1 MSSVIYKFMYLGFW
15 RDVSM
20 PIRIIPTNS
29 IRTIL
34 VYWLKCTCWCQSR
47 VRRLH
52 EVQLSPD
59 EACALLERVK
69 TNTSSAADRE
79 QLAHLIRVTLEVT
92 EHLRTAPDVQTPSAS
107 EQLSPTPQAKRPRPL
122 AKATRRRHRR

>member
-29 IRTIL
+29 IRMVL

-47 VRRLH
+47 V
-52 EVQLSPD
+52 S
-59 EACALLERVK
+59 ARVP
-69 TNTSSAADRE
+69 NT
-79 QLAHLIRVTLEVT
+79 T
-92 EHLRTAPDVQTPSAS
+92 ERTALKNACLRELSGSSVLTVVHDFVRFCDLLARPENHIRIPSTQYI
-107 EQLSPTPQAKRPRPL
+107 ETQVNTYTTQEMTNQMAKELMELPPRT
-122 AKATRRRHRR
+122 A